1 MSRDVDW
8 LTQADDADTL
18 AVMLALSLHDV
29 SKRFVHPKTGPFFAV
44 DHVSFAVEPGEI
56 HGLLGP
62 NGAGKSTLISL
73 ISGAMEPSEGSLSV
87 FGKDVHTQTEEAKQY
102 LGIVPQEVVVE
113 AAFTVYEV
121 LYYFSGMYGVA
132 IRERRPRIEDLL
144 ARLELTDKMHERARS
159 LSGGMKRRLMIAKA
173 MLHRPRLLIL
183 DEPTAGVDVA
193 LRQRIWELVRDVN
206 AQGTTIL
213 FTTHYL
219 EEAEQL
225 CQRITLINHGKKIKD
240 GKLKDIQHEF
250 SQNMIHFELFDRSV
264 PHMVRVRPVGV
275 EFEYPLTDLA
285 SDVRALTDHY
295 GSNIKSIR
303 SEAAS
308 LEKIFLDLTSAKK

>member
-1 MSRDVDW
+1 MS
-8 LTQADDADTL
+8 
-18 AVMLALSLHDV
+18 ALSLQGV
-29 SKRFVHPKTGPFFAV
+29 SKQFMHPKKGPFLAV
-44 DHVSFAVEPGEI
+44 DHVSFEVQPGEI

-62 NGAGKSTLISL
+62 NGAGKSTLITM
-73 ISGAMEPSEGSLSV
+73 ISGAMEPSEGTLSV
-87 FGKDVHTQTEEAKQY
+87 FGKDVQNETESAKQY
-102 LGIVPQEVVVE
+102 LGIVPQEIVVE

-121 LYYFSGMYGVA
+121 LYYFSGMYGVPV
-132 IRERRPRIEDLL
+132 RERRKRIEDLL
-144 ARLELTDKMHERARS
+144 GRLELTDKMHERARS

-173 MLHRPRLLIL
+173 MLHQPRLLIL

-193 LRQRIWELVRDVN
+193 LRQRIWELVREVN

-240 GKLKDIQHEF
+240 GNLKDIQQEF

-264 PHMVRVRPVGV
+264 PHVLGVRPVGV
-275 EFEYPLTDLA
+275 EFEYPLKDL
-285 SDVRALTDHY
+285 SRDIQALTQHY
-295 GSNIKSIR
+295 GNNIKSIR

-308 LEKIFLDLTSAKK
+308 LEKIFLDLTSSK